1 MRADKQRATDL
12 RKQGKSYVEICSTL
26 GVAKSTLSS
35 WFKGVPFSEEI
46 RKSLVKA
53 SITQGTTRIIALNK
67 ARGDTLRALYERAE
81 VEAQLEAISLSKDPL
96 FIASI
101 CAYWGEGDKAT
112 KNQIRITNTDP
123 QMLQIFVAFLT
134 KICGIP
140 KDKLRLALFL
150 YPDLDE
156 DVCKEFWSK
165 NVGISTFH
173 KTMILPSR
181 HKTRRLLYGTC
192 TVVYTNTYLKRKL
205 LVWIDQMPKIV
216 LNRVHTK
223 RV

>member
-1 MRADKQRATDL
+1 MRSDRQRAIEL
-12 RKQGKSYVEICSTL
+12 RKQGKSYVEICSIL
-26 GVAKSTLSS
+26 GMSKSTLSN

-46 RKSLVKA
+46 RKSLVKV

-67 ARGDTLRALYERAE
+67 ARGDSLNSLYERAE
-81 VEAQLEAISLSKDPL
+81 VEARLEVHSLSKDPL
-96 FIASI
+96 FIASV

-123 QMLQIFVAFLT
+123 QMLQIFMVFLT
-134 KICGIP
+134 EICDIP

-150 YPDLDE
+150 YSDLDE
-156 DVCKEFWSK
+156 DVCKAYWSK
-165 NVGISTFH
+165 NVGISAFY

-181 HKTRRLLYGTC
+181 HKFKKLPYGTC
-192 TVVYTNTYLKRKL
+192 TLVYTSTYFKRKL